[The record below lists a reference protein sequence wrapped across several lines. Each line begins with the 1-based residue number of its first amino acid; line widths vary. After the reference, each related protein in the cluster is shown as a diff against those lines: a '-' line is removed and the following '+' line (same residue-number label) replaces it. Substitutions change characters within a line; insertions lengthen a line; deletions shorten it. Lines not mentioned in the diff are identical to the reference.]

1 MDTSNGFGTPDV
13 PLVLCVGTAAADF
26 TSVLAAT
33 GGRLPVLYLPD
44 VTALRDVL
52 AGQPARPML
61 IEYGKLRLDPG
72 LREATWHGAPIRLSA
87 RDFDLLCALADE
99 AGRVRTFADLTQQ
112 VWGRTHIGDTEAVV
126 SAVKR
131 LRRQLRTAAAGV
143 HVVSVR
149 GVGYRLVVDGEPGQ
163 DTAG

>member
-1 MDTSNGFGTPDV
+1 VDTSNGFGTRDV
-13 PLVLCVGTAAADF
+13 PLVLCVGTTADDFAA
-26 TSVLAAT
+26 VLAAT

-44 VTALRDVL
+44 VTALREVL
-52 AGQPARPML
+52 PGEPARPRL

-87 RDFDLLCALADE
+87 RDFDLLFTLADE
-99 AGRVRTFADLTQQ
+99 AGRVRTFAELTQQ

-131 LRRQLRTAAAGV
+131 LRQQLRAAAAGV

-149 GVGYRLVVDGEPGQ
+149 GVGYRLVVDDEPGQ
-163 DTAG
+163 DPER